1 MAFKGTYF
9 DGKTAKSH
17 AAEISVSS
25 MRWTITY
32 TDNGQ
37 AQQIFWNLPDIKK
50 SDVYTKDFL
59 AFTYGKSFPFQRLE
73 SKDSTFI
80 NYLKNQDIGSLNSK
94 IDSQLHSS
102 KRSSLVGLI
111 IGLIGLIFF
120 IYLYI
125 IPTVAE
131 SFASNMNTSRVIEF
145 GDYVFRVL
153 SSDLEIDENQTKRL
167 KNFVDELKIDSEFPI
182 EIYVAESNQLNAFA
196 LSGGKI
202 VIFSALLE
210 KMETKEQLVALI
222 GHEISHIENRHV
234 LKNVAR
240 NLSGALFV
248 SIIFGDIN
256 GVTTI
261 MADNAHLFSQLSF
274 SRKLEKEADIFGLEF
289 MRKNAV
295 DLHGMPALFKLL
307 KKETN
312 VDMPSYLS
320 NHPMLKERI
329 EYTFEIAEQQDDF
342 EDNQELENQW
352 IILKK
357 SIRDF
362 EEDKNETKELKENE

>member
-17 AAEISVSS
+17 AADIAVSS
-25 MRWTITY
+25 MRWTISY
-32 TDNGQ
+32 TDNEQ
-37 AQQIFWNLPDIKK
+37 AQQVFWNLSEIKK

-73 SKDSTFI
+73 SKDVTFI
-80 NYLKNQDIGSLNSK
+80 NYLENQEIGGLNSK
-94 IDSQLHSS
+94 IDSQLHNS

-111 IGLIGLIFF
+111 LGLIGLIFL
-120 IYLYI
+120 IYLYV

-131 SFASNMNTSRVIEF
+131 SFASNMNVSRVIEF

-153 SSDLEIDENQTKRL
+153 SSDLEIDDNKTKKL
-167 KNFVDELKIDSEFPI
+167 KNFVDELEIESEFPI

-248 SIIFGDIN
+248 SIIFGDVN

-295 DLHGMPALFKLL
+295 DLHGMPELFKLL
-307 KKETN
+307 KRETN

-329 EYTFEIAEQQDDF
+329 EYTFEIAEQQEVF
-342 EDNQELENQW
+342 EDNQELEKQW
-352 IILKK
+352 IILK
-357 SIRDF
+357 SGIRDY
-362 EEDKNETKELKENE
+362 EDDKNETKEVKENE